1 MDLVRLV
8 LPDGLAA
15 NPQKEAEMLAYVL
28 VLLGVL
34 SRYAV
39 AGHLPW
45 LNFTAVTGSLVYF
58 GARRSWREMFVP
70 VAVLMASDYCLTRY
84 TYHYSF
90 HWQGYVTT
98 WAWYLMAMALGLIL
112 LHAKTTFVRGA
123 AAAILGPTSFW
134 IVSDYSVWAGSTMYP
149 HTLAGLVSCYV
160 AAIPFYRN
168 DLIATSIV
176 LGAALGVPA
185 LVRRM
190 HEEKRELA
198 TIPVRK

>member
-1 MDLVRLV
+1 MLFSKKFEPISRYFCFPEAFRLTGRRTEPQNGFSQV
-8 LPDGLAA
+8 GFRDCGPDGLAA

-70 VAVLMASDYCLTRY
+70 VAVLMASDYCLTMY
-84 TYHYSF
+84 TYHYPF

-98 WAWYLMAMALGLIL
+98 WAWYL
-112 LHAKTTFVRGA
+112 
-123 AAAILGPTSFW
+123 
-134 IVSDYSVWAGSTMYP
+134 
-149 HTLAGLVSCYV
+149 
-160 AAIPFYRN
+160 
-168 DLIATSIV
+168 
-176 LGAALGVPA
+176 
-185 LVRRM
+185 
-190 HEEKRELA
+190 
-198 TIPVRK
+198 